1 VREVT
6 GERLGSTLRKLAEDL
21 VTERRHVAQLE
32 REVRELRAELESLR
46 RSVADRETRTP
57 LSPAA

>member
-6 GERLGSTLRKLAEDL
+6 GERLGSTLRKLAEAL

-32 REVRELRAELESLR
+32 REVRELRAELESRR